1 LSANVDIG
9 TLSMNVNTIRMSMN
23 TDTLIGLRQERVV
36 VEYDVAGW
44 QRFGTAIRD
53 ARRAADLTQRELS
66 ERAGVSRAWLAR
78 VEAGHRR
85 AELEQVFSVLSAL
98 GLTMSLRPARRSRG
112 EQAVRD
118 ALAKVGR
125 MA

>member
-1 LSANVDIG
+1 
-9 TLSMNVNTIRMSMN
+9 MN

-85 AELEQVFSVLSAL
+85 AELELVFSVLSAL